1 MGVKPPPER
10 SPTTPDSITYFQNYR
25 NEYLSRMQSLPYT
38 WGDINIEYTAKAD
51 IALLNKTNN
60 LEKFIRMPQSQFS
73 MLDPGR
79 QKEIDDFYMACQLHR
94 DQYKD
99 QMGRLHPLDY
109 FRTTDYTYQCAPD
122 PTTKYLHSPQ
132 FYVKYKNPQVLPL
145 TLERSYRSPLLPDR
159 ALTGRY
165 DPISDIKY
173 KR

>member
-1 MGVKPPPER
+1 MNPTHYPPAITPGFMGVKPPPER

-79 QKEIDDFYMACQLHR
+79 QKEIDDFYMV
-94 DQYKD
+94 D
-99 QMGRLHPLDY
+99 
-109 FRTTDYTYQCAPD
+109 TTYQCLPSNFFFHFVYLGVPASSRSVQGSD
-122 PTTKYLHSPQ
+122 GSPTPS
-132 FYVKYKNPQVLPL
+132 
-145 TLERSYRSPLLPDR
+145 
-159 ALTGRY
+159 
-165 DPISDIKY
+165 
-173 KR
+173 